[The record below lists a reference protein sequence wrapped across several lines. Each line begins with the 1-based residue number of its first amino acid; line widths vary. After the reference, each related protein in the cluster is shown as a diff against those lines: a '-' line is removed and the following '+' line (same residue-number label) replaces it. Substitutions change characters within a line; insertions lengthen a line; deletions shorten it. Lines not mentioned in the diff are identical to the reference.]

1 MSIPRRPSVHRAV
14 LLILVALVAGCG
26 GGGSDS
32 ATPPTEP
39 PAETSAGIYDIMV
52 VEGAGNLEF
61 IVSLS
66 SASTDV
72 VTVEYETADDTA
84 AEGSDYESAS
94 GTLQFQPGEVRK
106 SITVTVLENSADQ
119 SETSK
124 QVRLLLSNPVNI
136 KLSKAAATGTIID
149 KDDMVSETEFS
160 YQWAPEGVFAGAN
173 SGADSCD
180 SCHRSNGSVMTESNT
195 DISLSTDDISSSTQW
210 EHTVMAHAAN
220 DPYWQ
225 AAVEDESGT
234 FPHLSGFIED
244 TCTTCHAPM
253 GRTHAHHK
261 NVDLAAEGFYRFET
275 AMNQNHAREGVSCT
289 LCHQIDDGNMGSP
302 SSFSGGFVI
311 DNNKQVAYGPY
322 ASPDL
327 NPMTNRSGYA
337 PVNGGHLESSAFC
350 ATCHTL
356 YTPAIDP
363 ETGAPSGVS
372 FLEQGPYLEWQNSIY
387 ETSQSNVQC
396 QDCHMPPSQSAQTIS
411 TSPNG
416 YDNPRDPY
424 PQHTLVGGNAHLLE
438 MLKTY
443 SDVLGIDN
451 TTTDEGFDDQI
462 KLTRY
467 FLENS
472 AAEVEVSS
480 DVDDDTLNIDVDVTN
495 NAGHKIPSAYPSRRA
510 WLHVTVRDGSNNIIF
525 ESGKP
530 DYRGYISTDV
540 ARLKADC
547 MSAEKLDGF
556 DSAACYE
563 PHRDVIS
570 SPEQVA
576 IYETVLADVHG
587 DITHTLLKAGQYLK
601 DNRIPPKGFTNSAAD
616 AIESQTIPVGVA
628 GDNDFNCIDSAEGCG
643 ADTVRYQVDVDGQT
657 GPYYV
662 EARLLYQATQPAFVD
677 GLHIDGDRVNRFKVM
692 YDAVPPSVE
701 VLGTDT
707 QTNIN

>member
-1 MSIPRRPSVHRAV
+1 MSIPRRPSVHTAV
-14 LLILVALVAGCG
+14 LLILVALAAGCG

-32 ATPPTEP
+32 ATPPAEP
-39 PAETSAGIYDIMV
+39 LAETSVGIYDVMV

-66 SASTDV
+66 SASTDA
-72 VTVEYETADDTA
+72 VTVDYETVDDTA
-84 AEGSDYESAS
+84 IEGSDYESAS
-94 GTLQFQPGEVRK
+94 GTLQFQPGELRQ
-106 SITVTVLENSADQ
+106 SIVVP
-119 SETSK
+119 
-124 QVRLLLSNPVNI
+124 VLSNSSSQAESSKHLQLILSNQVNAEI
-136 KLSKAAATGTIID
+136 SRAAGVGTIID
-149 KDDMVSETEFS
+149 SDSISTVSS
-160 YQWAPEGVFAGAN
+160 YSANWLREGVFQGAN
-173 SGADSCD
+173 DCVN
-180 SCHRSNGSVMTESNT
+180 CNESDTIMQYDNPHV
-195 DISLSTDDISSSTQW
+195 DLSTDDASSNGQW
-210 EHTVMAHAAN
+210 RHTVMAHAAN

-225 AAVEDESGT
+225 AAVQDESET
-234 FPHLSGFIED
+234 FPHLAGLIED
-244 TCTTCHAPM
+244 TCTTCHEPM
-253 GRTHAHHK
+253 GRTHAHHV
-261 NVDLAAEGFYRFET
+261 NSDPDFNYRFET
-275 AMNQNHAREGVSCT
+275 AMSEDHAREGVSCVV
-289 LCHQIDDGNMGSP
+289 CHLIEDSNMGQE
-302 SSFSGGFVI
+302 SSFSGNFI
-311 DNNKQVAYGPY
+311 ILDSPQNDKTLYGPY
-322 ASPDL
+322 DAPFRGDVML
-327 NPMTNRSGYA
+327 NNTIYDPQPGA
-337 PVNGGHLESSAFC
+337 HISSSELC

-363 ETGAPSGVS
+363 ETGAPSGVV
-372 FLEQGPYLEWQNSIY
+372 FLEQGPYLEWQNSDY
-387 ETSQSNVQC
+387 STGKVGEKQC
-396 QDCHMPPSQSAQTIS
+396 QDCHMPEPEPGYS
-411 TSPNG
+411 TKITNMPG
-416 YDNPRDPY
+416 GAPTRTPY
-424 PQHTLVGGNAHLLE
+424 GQHTLVGGNAHLLE

-443 SDVLGIDN
+443 SNELGISS
-451 TTTDEGFDDQI
+451 TTTADGFDDQI

-510 WLHVTVRDGSNNIIF
+510 WLHVTVRDGSNSIIF

-547 MSAEKLDGF
+547 MSAEKLGGF

-587 DITHTLLKAGQYLK
+587 EITHTLLKAGQYLK

-616 AIESQTIPVGVA
+616 AIESQTIPVGVS
-628 GDNDFNCIDSAEGCG
+628 DDSDFNCIDSAEGCG
-643 ADTVRYQVDVDGQT
+643 ADTVHYQVDVDGQT

-701 VLGTDT
+701 ILGIDT
-707 QTNIN
+707 QSNIN